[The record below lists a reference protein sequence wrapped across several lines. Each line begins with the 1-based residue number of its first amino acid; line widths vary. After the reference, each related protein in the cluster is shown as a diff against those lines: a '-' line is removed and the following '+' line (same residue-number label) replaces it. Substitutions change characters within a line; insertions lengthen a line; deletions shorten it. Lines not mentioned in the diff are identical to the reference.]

1 MLTHYMFTLACTRL
15 LFCLLCLQVC
25 LLWQSCSH
33 QVGTSAAT
41 FVLEVMF
48 FFSDEMARDERTR
61 NNRRVE
67 GCNHAGRTNLTGTST
82 SKRAETLQEFL
93 RISFAI
99 ETKQYQSHVFFYT
112 SKTHTDTDHSQP
124 VGIFIVN
131 DLPRKLLQ
139 QEQLY
144 IVRNSELNRSLGAI
158 LNSDT
163 IYIYMALK
171 YKVLQGR

>member
-1 MLTHYMFTLACTRL
+1 VYCCIYHAFGHVPYLLSIVVDVALNQLEIVMMLTHYMFTLACTRL

-82 SKRAETLQEFL
+82 SKRAETPQEFF

-99 ETKQYQSHVFFYT
+99 ETK
-112 SKTHTDTDHSQP
+112 
-124 VGIFIVN
+124 
-131 DLPRKLLQ
+131 
-139 QEQLY
+139 
-144 IVRNSELNRSLGAI
+144 
-158 LNSDT
+158 
-163 IYIYMALK
+163 
-171 YKVLQGR
+171 

>member
-1 MLTHYMFTLACTRL
+1 MF
-15 LFCLLCLQVC
+15 
-25 LLWQSCSH
+25 
-33 QVGTSAAT
+33 
-41 FVLEVMF
+41 
-48 FFSDEMARDERTR
+48 
-61 NNRRVE
+61 
-67 GCNHAGRTNLTGTST
+67 
-82 SKRAETLQEFL
+82 
-93 RISFAI
+93 
-99 ETKQYQSHVFFYT
+99 FFYT